1 MKDTVQTTAPVR
13 RAVLAAAAA
22 GVLVLGGL
30 VGAIYLD
37 EAIDDSTT
45 SFVAGGGLWGGW
57 RSDGCGPRRRGPRPV
72 STHRKPAPGRY
83 HSHSRTPPAEAEGH
97 VCCDRSRRLLTNS
110 EPASGDTCS
119 RSVRSLGSVASP

>member
-30 VGAIYLD
+30 VGAIYHLD

-45 SFVAGGGLWGGW
+45 SFVAGGGLWGG
-57 RSDGCGPRRRGPRPV
+57 
-72 STHRKPAPGRY
+72 
-83 HSHSRTPPAEAEGH
+83 
-97 VCCDRSRRLLTNS
+97 
-110 EPASGDTCS
+110 
-119 RSVRSLGSVASP
+119 

>member
-1 MKDTVQTTAPVR
+1 MTDIAILRAHIGEPTGDTCWRWKQKGILMKDTVQTTAPVR

-45 SFVAGGGLWGGW
+45 SFVAGGGLW
-57 RSDGCGPRRRGPRPV
+57 
-72 STHRKPAPGRY
+72 
-83 HSHSRTPPAEAEGH
+83 
-97 VCCDRSRRLLTNS
+97 
-110 EPASGDTCS
+110 SG
-119 RSVRSLGSVASP
+119 

>member
-45 SFVAGGGLWGGW
+45 SFVAGGGLWGG
-57 RSDGCGPRRRGPRPV
+57 
-72 STHRKPAPGRY
+72 
-83 HSHSRTPPAEAEGH
+83 
-97 VCCDRSRRLLTNS
+97 
-110 EPASGDTCS
+110 
-119 RSVRSLGSVASP
+119 